1 MHKKFLLLIICLI
14 FILHFLGCFDNSK
27 PTAPVLDIT
36 PNQPT
41 KDDNLRARIINK
53 SIDEDGDSIT
63 YTYEW
68 YKNVC
73 KTCDKL
79 GPTGCLDKV
88 TEKFPGKCDP
98 ILHYEREKQQKS

>member
-1 MHKKFLLLIICLI
+1 MAEGVVKKL
-14 FILHFLGCFDNSK
+14 
-27 PTAPVLDIT
+27 
-36 PNQPT
+36 
-41 KDDNLRARIINK
+41 
-53 SIDEDGDSIT
+53 DSIGSSSKGGNKPNGIID
-63 YTYEW
+63 EW